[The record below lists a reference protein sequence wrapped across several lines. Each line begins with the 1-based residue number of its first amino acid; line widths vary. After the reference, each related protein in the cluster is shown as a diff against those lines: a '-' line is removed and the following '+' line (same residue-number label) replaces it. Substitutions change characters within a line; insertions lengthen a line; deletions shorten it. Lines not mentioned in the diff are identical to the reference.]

1 MAVKAFNEELT
12 RRIDALRGQ
21 NLYRQLLQVDS
32 PQAAKIQIDGISY
45 LNFSS
50 NDYLGLANDPVLK
63 KAAVEA
69 VEKFGAGSG
78 ASRLISGSLAPH
90 HVLEQKLAS
99 FKNTEAALAFS
110 SGYAAAVGTICALV
124 DNNDVIVVDKL
135 VHASIVDAARLSGAK
150 LRVFGHNDFD
160 GLAKI
165 LAWAEKRHEQAS
177 LVETDRVPRTLIV
190 TESIF
195 SMDGD
200 RTPLRELVSLKE
212 SFGAW
217 LMLDE
222 AHGTGVYG
230 ATGRGLAEEYA
241 VADKIE
247 VQMGTLGK
255 ALGSAGGYIC
265 GSRTL
270 IDYLINRGRS
280 FIFSTAPVPAAA
292 AAAGAALDIL
302 QSERGVTLR
311 KSLWQRI
318 DQFCDARK
326 KNDHGI
332 VTPPT
337 RGAII
342 PLMIGDEAKAMDV
355 AQKLRKTGMF
365 VPAVRYPTVGRG
377 QARLRVTLSAAHTA
391 EQVAQLVQALD
402 STLSL

>member
-1 MAVKAFNEELT
+1 MRVKAFNEELT
-12 RRIDALRGQ
+12 QRTEALRQQ
-21 NLYRQLLQVDS
+21 NLYRQLLQIDS
-32 PQAAKIQIDGISY
+32 AQGPTVEIGGTPY

-50 NDYLGLANDPVLK
+50 NDYLGLANDPAVK
-63 KAAVEA
+63 KAAIAA

-90 HVLEQKLAS
+90 NVLEQKLAA
-99 FKNTEAALAFS
+99 FKKTEAALTFS

-124 DNNDVIVVDKL
+124 DSNDVVIVDKL

-165 LAWAEKRHEQAS
+165 LAWAAKRHEQPTA
-177 LVETDRVPRTLIV
+177 TDADREARTLIV
-190 TESIF
+190 TESVF

-217 LMLDE
+217 LMVDE
-222 AHGTGVYG
+222 AHGTGIYG
-230 ATGRGLAEEYA
+230 ANGRGLAEEYA

-247 VQMGTLGK
+247 IQMGTLGK

-265 GSRTL
+265 GSRAL
-270 IDYLINRGRS
+270 VEFLINRARS

-292 AAAGAALDIL
+292 AAATAAIEIL
-302 QSERGVTLR
+302 QSERGVNLR
-311 KSLWQRI
+311 KTLWQRI

-326 KNDHGI
+326 ITHD
-332 VTPPT
+332 PAFAPEA
-337 RGAII
+337 RGAIV
-342 PLMIGDEAKAMDV
+342 PVMIGDESKAMDV
-355 AQKLRKTGMF
+355 AQKLRKQGFF
-365 VPAVRYPTVGRG
+365 VPAIRFPTVGRG
-377 QARLRVTLSAAHTA
+377 QARLRVTLSAAHSA
-391 EQVAQLVQALD
+391 EDVARLIDALD
-402 STLSL
+402 ASLRP